1 MKDTILMGMSAC
13 GKTTLI
19 QALQGES
26 PRYVKTQTVER
37 HLHFIDTPGEYIER
51 RYLYR
56 ALIVTAADAEVIG
69 LVQDV
74 GRESSWIPP
83 AFATTFDKPVFGI
96 VTKCDLAR
104 CQADV
109 EHARGALERAGADP
123 VFVVSALDRTG
134 LDDLRAY
141 LEMDRDAEQADETDE
156 AVAA

>member
-26 PRYVKTQTVER
+26 PRYAKTQTVER

-83 AFATTFDKPVFGI
+83 AFATTFDKPVFG
-96 VTKCDLAR
+96 VVAKCDLAADE
-104 CQADV
+104 ADV
-109 EHARGALERAGADP
+109 EHARRALERAGADP
-123 VFVVSALDRTG
+123 IFVVSALDYTG
-134 LDDLRAY
+134 LDALRAY
-141 LEMDRDAEQADETDE
+141 LDMDEDDEDDSDGTE
-156 AVAA
+156 VAA